1 MTSSPC
7 FYSSSSFSS
16 SSSSYSFT
24 SSSSSSSFSFSCE
37 QVLSQM
43 HHFEIK
49 RQELLKELIH
59 TERTHLKKLLIMKH
73 VRIRVWVGHML
84 VT

>member
-1 MTSSPC
+1 MVIKHM
-7 FYSSSSFSS
+7 YMSFSW
-16 SSSSYSFT
+16 
-24 SSSSSSSFSFSCE
+24 E

-73 VRIRVWVGHML
+73 VRPGVRSSLHDV
-84 VT
+84 